1 MKLEKMNGLRD
12 QPVILGRLKR
22 IFIRD
27 YERKIRTREMI
38 LDIQDTLRYLLQV
51 RRENQDNLYLESLIR
66 DTARIQSR
74 LVERYTRRYG
84 EFPFTVLEVEE

>member
-1 MKLEKMNGLRD
+1 MLTKKMNGLRD
-12 QPVILGRLKR
+12 QPMILGRLKR
-22 IFIRD
+22 IFTRE
-27 YERKIRTREMI
+27 YERKIRTREMV

-66 DTARIQSR
+66 DSARIQSR
-74 LVERYTRRYG
+74 LVDRYTRRYW